1 MISWNRGLVVGGDFN
16 AKSTI
21 WGAKYVDEN
30 GELLEELIA
39 SRGMIVANEGNKP
52 TFVRG
57 NQTSCIDVTMCT
69 ENLGGRIKKW
79 RA

>member
-1 MISWNRGLVVGGDFN
+1 MYID
-16 AKSTI
+16 KT
-21 WGAKYVDEN
+21 
-30 GELLEELIA
+30 GELLEELIT

-69 ENLGGRIKKW
+69 EDLGGRIKKW
-79 RA
+79 RVLDDESLSDHRPIMFEVDRTKK